1 MSLLGWLGSTTKVN
15 ARSLSPIKSKAE
27 AAKTERLV
35 LGVLGTRSNSRC
47 DDLDAHI
54 LAPLVASW
62 RVPDEMILP
71 AEGDS
76 SYALQSWADMKGI
89 PVRLVSCDWVTQG
102 RRAAMMRDAQI
113 QRDSSHLILLQGP
126 RSTTLTA
133 LAGRLSR
140 KGRPVL
146 LSERPG
152 LPATLI
158 SADKKDASK

>member
-15 ARSLSPIKSKAE
+15 ARSLSPIRTV
-27 AAKTERLV
+27 KTERLV

-47 DDLDAHI
+47 DDLDTNI
-54 LAPLVASW
+54 LGPLVAHW
-62 RVPDEMILP
+62 RLPDELILP

-89 PVRLVSCDWVTQG
+89 PVRLVSCDWAVQG

-113 QRDSSHLILLQGP
+113 QRDSTHFLLLQGP
-126 RSTTLTA
+126 RSTALAA
-133 LAGRLSR
+133 LAGRLAR

-152 LPATLI
+152 LPATALE
-158 SADKKDASK
+158 KKEGPK

>member
-15 ARSLSPIKSKAE
+15 ARSLSPILSKADR
-27 AAKTERLV
+27 AKTERLV
-35 LGVLGTRSNSRC
+35 RGVLGTRSNSRC
-47 DDLDAHI
+47 DDLDTNI
-54 LAPLVASW
+54 LGPLITNW
-62 RVPDEMILP
+62 RLPDELLLP

-89 PVRLVSCDWVTQG
+89 PVRLVSCDWATQG

-113 QRDSSHLILLQGP
+113 QRDATHFLLLQGP
-126 RSTTLTA
+126 RSSTLTA
-133 LAGRLSR
+133 LAGRLNR

-152 LPATLI
+152 LPAFSL
-158 SADKKDASK
+158 DKKEEPK